1 MPTMILSIFFRLKII
16 FSIFFYVLGFN
27 KNDCYPF
34 VVQNMQ
40 VGLIRPDVFKELL
53 KYPEVFFIKDVR
65 EGDSEVLFKCF
76 KF

>member
-1 MPTMILSIFFRLKII
+1 MNFFCK
-16 FSIFFYVLGFN
+16 FSSFCVSGFN

-65 EGDSEVLFKCF
+65 EGDSEVFFKALIRYG
-76 KF
+76 KI

>member
-1 MPTMILSIFFRLKII
+1 MKFFC
-16 FSIFFYVLGFN
+16 VLGFN

-34 VVQNMQ
+34 VVQNNQ

-65 EGDSEVLFKCF
+65 EGDSEVFFKSF
-76 KF
+76 NPIWKMIKIKI